1 MLQKCCIIYMNY
13 VYVNLIYGDDNETFL
28 NTLIFIISLKKTNP
42 KYKIILCH
50 TNDISKN
57 KLKILKKYYYKLI
70 IIDYIN
76 VEGILKER
84 FTKIF
89 TKLEIFR
96 LIQFDKILFLDTDM
110 YVLKNIDHIFS
121 LNTPAAMIISP
132 NLNYKH
138 NQSIIIGNSIIN
150 AGFMLLKPN
159 LNDYNKMIQK
169 LKTYNFS
176 DPNLEQK
183 FLSVYY
189 KKWNNISYLYNFQF
203 ALIYI
208 EGKRSETYKKTN
220 FDNIFVIHYSSK
232 KKPYYYM
239 KNKSETYYNFKQFY
253 DKWINEFKK
262 VKKYYLLKQI
272 DIQKK

>member
-1 MLQKCCIIYMNY
+1 MNY

-70 IIDYIN
+70 KIDYIN
-76 VEGILKER
+76 VEGIVKER

-89 TKLEIFR
+89 TKLEIFK
-96 LIQFDKILFLDTDM
+96 LTQFDKILFLDTDM

-183 FLSVYY
+183 FLSVYF

-208 EGKRSETYKKTN
+208 EGKRSEIYKKTK
-220 FDNIFVIHYSSK
+220 FDDIFVIHYSSK

-239 KNKSETYYNFKQFY
+239 NNKSETYFNFKQFY
-253 DKWINEFKK
+253 DKWINQFVK

-272 DIQKK
+272 SIENIL